1 MDRLGNPVDVKF
13 WKDKASKFDLKPLSL
28 PQLQSLVRA
37 LSGGKAKGNKPE
49 LRELLQ
55 KTFGG
60 ISAQQFQELCV
71 KVDRGV
77 AQLTLATPAPEQL
90 ALHSPPETTVVG
102 APEPTTVE
110 ALPLALSRPR
120 RG

>member
-1 MDRLGNPVDVKF
+1 MVAAGAL
-13 WKDKASKFDLKPLSL
+13 KDLKANNFDLKPLSL

-60 ISAQQFQELCV
+60 ISPKQFQELCV

-77 AQLTLATPAPEQL
+77 AQLTLATPDPKQL
-90 ALHSPPETTVVG
+90 TLPCPPETTVVG

-110 ALPLALSRPR
+110 ALPLAVSRTR